1 MRKNEMSNPIRW
13 NKSGNKHFLLPFSDG
28 LTPSLEP
35 AVYEVGYNQQEGY
48 HLVFKHTKFSMPEK
62 IYNFNNS
69 DVKSDLEE
77 IFLTRFKQDSSNLGV
92 LLLGEKGTGKSLLL
106 KRTANLA
113 LLADMPVIMVEN
125 SFPTESLANYLSSIP
140 DECVILFDEFEKK
153 FDKGSDS
160 PQSQSGLLSFMD
172 GTSIHKKLIVLT
184 ANDEYS
190 ISPFFINR
198 PSRIRY
204 CINYTELT
212 REFISEFLQENLLHK
227 DAIKTLIDELDLVES
242 VNFDLLNTI
251 VKEINIMYPKES
263 IKAILKILNIK
274 RDQTDVMTYQ
284 TTFFVNG
291 ENLLTRS
298 DSIEWNYIPNNDQ
311 PIAVP
316 MKTSTGKTIY
326 RNTVIKP
333 ENLIPMN
340 GKNQFA
346 YEEDDL
352 IFEFG
357 EEVIKIDL
365 RIEFIRVRQIV
376 WRNGE
381 F

>member
-1 MRKNEMSNPIRW
+1 MSNPIRW

-28 LTPSLEP
+28 LTPSLES

-77 IFLTRFKQDSSNLGV
+77 IFLTRFKQGNSNLGV

-113 LLADMPVIMVEN
+113 LLADIPVIMVEN
-125 SFPTESLANYLSSIP
+125 SFPTESLANYLSNIP

-153 FDKGSDS
+153 FDKDGNS

-172 GTSIHKKLIVLT
+172 GTSTHKKLIVLT
-184 ANDEYS
+184 ANAEWS

-212 REFISEFLQENLLHK
+212 HEFINQFLQENLLHK
-227 DAIKTLIDELDLVES
+227 DAIKTLLDELDLVES

-251 VKEINIMYPKES
+251 VKEINIMYPNES
-263 IKAILKILNIK
+263 IKAILNILNIN
-274 RDQTDVMTYQ
+274 RDQTDIMTYQ

-291 ENLLTRS
+291 ENVLTRS
-298 DSIEWNYIPNNDQ
+298 DNIDWDYIPNGNQ
-311 PIAVP
+311 FISIPI
-316 MKTSTGKTIY
+316 KTSQGKIVNRNVTI
-326 RNTVIKP
+326 RP
-333 ENLIPMN
+333 ENLIPIN

-352 IFEFG
+352 IFDIG
-357 EEVIKIDL
+357 EEEIKLNL
-365 RIEFIRVRQIV
+365 RIEFIRIKQIV
-376 WRNGE
+376 WCNGE